1 MVMFENAFNDEM
13 GYLSCMLWH
22 QSFIVSF
29 NLSVQL
35 LMEISLS
42 IILLSKSFGFIVVS
56 KIVIEFC

>member
-13 GYLSCMLWH
+13 GYLSFMLWH

-35 LMEISLS
+35 LMKISLS

-56 KIVIEFC
+56 KTAIEFC